1 MIINGTAIRMIR
13 GDTEVL
19 TVSCEQEDG
28 TPRPFVDG
36 DTVYLTVS
44 SVLKKQVTAFTEDGA
59 AVFYLSHEETN
70 DIPASRYKYDVQLTA
85 KDGTVTTI
93 IPPSDFVLEGDVTR
107 E

>member
-1 MIINGTAIRMIR
+1 MIINGPDIRMIR

-28 TPRPFVDG
+28 SPRPFEDG
-36 DTVYLTVS
+36 DTVYFTVGRILQKS
-44 SVLKKQVTAFTEDGA
+44 VTAFTEEGA
-59 AVFYLSHEETN
+59 AVIYIGHEDTN
-70 DIPASRYKYDVQLTA
+70 NLAPSTYRYDVQLTA

-93 IPPSDFVLEGDVTR
+93 IPPSDFVLVGDVTR